1 MERIAIPSDIAQH
14 VLALMRPM
22 VGVEAQRIPLALMA
36 LIEGA
41 ADDDLRVQILAH
53 IFEYWPL
60 ATFLPLHQAPES
72 SYPALPDPE
81 MFKGFDPDGALRRRF
96 KKLFA
101 SVETDRHR
109 GQCSSMD
116 AARRAL
122 AFLDAHGSDVSAKG
136 SALSAM
142 MTSAAFDFAMHTFMA
157 SEIPSEPLL
166 ADHTYRDIVWRHH
179 EILRAFRGAF
189 LGAID
194 PDGLPAT
201 KSGAAAIILR
211 EIRTIPDAFEQSVML
226 GTLMEIVF
234 DAGAQCAAAE
244 VVSPSG
250 VRRP

>member
-1 MERIAIPSDIAQH
+1 MERTAIPSDIAQH

-22 VGVEAQRIPLALMA
+22 AGVDARRIPIALMA

-41 ADDDLRVQILAH
+41 ADDDLRVRILAH
-53 IFEYWPL
+53 IFEHWPL
-60 ATFLPLHQAPES
+60 ATFLPLRQAPES
-72 SYPALPDPE
+72 SYPALPGPE
-81 MFKGFDPDGALRRRF
+81 AFEGFDLDGALRRRF
-96 KKLFA
+96 KELFA
-101 SVETDRHR
+101 SVETDRHH

-122 AFLDAHGSDVSAKG
+122 VFLDAHGSNVPAKG
-136 SALSAM
+136 SALAAM
-142 MTSAAFDFAMHTFMA
+142 MTSATFDFARHAFTA
-157 SEIPSEPLL
+157 SEVPSEPLL
-166 ADHTYRDIVWRHH
+166 DDHSYRDIVWRNY
-179 EILRAFRGAF
+179 EILRACRGAF

-226 GTLMEIVF
+226 GTLLEIVF
-234 DAGAQCAAAE
+234 DAGAQCAAAG

-250 VRRP
+250 VRLP